1 MGFPQRNRTGIP
13 QPTDQRRPPGLPSP
27 DRAQVNYHRDMTGI
41 TYHHNLTFHGQYGES
56 SGVVRPSGVSGGQNA
71 DGAFGEHNYGGDDN
85 RLKGRPRITSSSGDM
100 TGLATRRFNG
110 THTFIGRTDGAAYG
124 YQRPFSIKVAN
135 DQGRRVPEP
144 WDKGLSQVVTDPNFR
159 F

>member
-1 MGFPQRNRTGIP
+1 MPSNVK
-13 QPTDQRRPPGLPSP
+13 RPPPSVP
-27 DRAQVNYHRDMTGI
+27 ENLASPNLDRRMATI
-41 TYHHNLTFHGQYGES
+41 TRHHTLTHHGQYGET

-85 RLKGRPRITSSSGDM
+85 RLKGRPRITSSTGDM
-100 TGLATRRFNG
+100 RGLVARRYNG
-110 THTFIGRTDGAAYG
+110 THTFVGRTDGQAKG

-135 DQGRRVPEP
+135 DQGRKVPEP
-144 WDKGLSQVVTDPNFR
+144 WDKGLSQVVTDPNWR